1 MLNAHDRR
9 HIDDPSVTERT
20 VFVDTTGHSSTDFAL
35 TSADKRDLI
44 AAGRGAGEKFLAQWD
59 WQRWKERFDR
69 K

>member
-1 MLNAHDRR
+1 MLSR
-9 HIDDPSVTERT
+9 
-20 VFVDTTGHSSTDFAL
+20 SSTDFAL

-59 WQRWKERFDR
+59 WQEWKDRFDR